1 MELFLSGPAFRYEC
15 ENLCRLFFPY
25 SPVKVE
31 LWEQPLPPSPAEGPW
46 AWTSIES
53 IMGQDMRI
61 KRRRTGSTAIIFSWG
76 CKFILPFSSCPIGDG
91 PHETKK
97 RIFHV

>member
-31 LWEQPLPPSPAEGPW
+31 LWEQPQPG
-46 AWTSIES
+46 
-53 IMGQDMRI
+53 
-61 KRRRTGSTAIIFSWG
+61 RRSLG
-76 CKFILPFSSCPIGDG
+76 LDQ
-91 PHETKK
+91 H
-97 RIFHV
+97 